1 MTKTVHAAPRAAS
14 RSFALATLALSTPVM
29 AHDATDPSGPRAD
42 DHAPAGVMYDHMH
55 KAGDVMIG
63 LRLSRDWYDGAMR
76 SGAEA
81 LTDTQLAAAGYGTGV
96 QSMRMDMAMLD
107 LMWAPTDT
115 LTLMVMPQY
124 MKMDMVMRGLPS
136 TGGGHGGHG
145 GGHAMMPG
153 ETHAHSHEGWGDTIV
168 SGLVRLKR
176 DKAANIHATL
186 GVSIPTGS
194 VDARNANGTFL
205 HYGMQTGS
213 GTWDMLPSLTATGSA
228 GRFGWGGQ
236 AAYVWRAEN
245 RNDSG
250 YRLGDRF
257 TGTAWGSYRFADGA
271 SVSLRGLYTHEGAI
285 KGHYN
290 GAHNHSSPPDLQ
302 PNYGG
307 DRLELGFGLNLVATG
322 GPLKG
327 IRIGAEYLVPVH
339 EKVNGI
345 QLARRDGLQLNLG
358 KAF

>member
-76 SGAEA
+76 SGTEA

-107 LMWAPTDT
+107 LMWAPSDT

-176 DKAANIHATL
+176 GKAANIHATL

>member
-29 AHDATDPSGPRAD
+29 AHDATDPIGPRAD

-107 LMWAPTDT
+107 LMWAPSDT

-124 MKMDMVMRGLPS
+124 MKMEMVMRGLPS

-168 SGLVRLKR
+168 SGLIRLKR
-176 DKAANIHATL
+176 GKAANIHATL

>member
-1 MTKTVHAAPRAAS
+1 MTKTVHAARRAAS
-14 RSFALATLALSTPVM
+14 HSFALATLALSTPVL
-29 AHDATDPSGPRAD
+29 AHDATDPNGPRAD

-76 SGAEA
+76 AGTEPLSDA
-81 LTDTQLAAAGYGTGV
+81 QVAAAGYGTGV

-136 TGGGHGGHG
+136 MGGGHGGHG

-168 SGLVRLKR
+168 SGLVRLKQG
-176 DKAANIHATL
+176 KPVNIHATL
-186 GVSIPTGS
+186 GLSIPTGS

-205 HYGMQTGS
+205 HYGMQMGS
-213 GTWDMLPSLTATGSA
+213 GTWDVLPSLTATGSA

-250 YRLGDRF
+250 YQLGDRF

-285 KGHYN
+285 EGHYS
-290 GAHNHSSPPDLQ
+290 GAHNHASPPDLQ

-307 DRLELGFGLNLVATG
+307 DRVELGFGLNLVATG

-345 QLARRDGLQLNLG
+345 QLAKRDGLQLNLS

>member
-29 AHDATDPSGPRAD
+29 AHDATDPIGPRAD

-76 SGAEA
+76 AGTEA

-107 LMWAPTDT
+107 LMWAPSDT